1 MISVGIDVGREHH
14 LTAVV
19 VLERPSEDGP
29 AFVRIVRTM
38 SKTPFPEQMET
49 IIAILEARKPDVV
62 VVDATPMGMHM
73 RDILQRKYG
82 GSVIGL
88 TFTDREKSEMIGA
101 GYDLYTGGNLK
112 VPDKYRVV
120 LEELAAIRKEITEAG
135 RTVYRDA
142 PHGDV
147 GWATLLAAYGL
158 AKKVP
163 FGVVHPSVLER
174 LERALGSFSPEDLHS
189 SLWCSRCQEWTD
201 PMGHQHN
208 EPTP

>member
-19 VLERPSEDGP
+19 VVERPTEDGP

-49 IIAILEARKPDVV
+49 IIEILEARNPDVV

-73 RDILQRKYG
+73 RDLLQRRYG

-88 TFTDREKSEMIGA
+88 NFTDREKAEMIGA
-101 GYDLYTGGNLK
+101 VYDLYTGGNLK
-112 VPDKYRVV
+112 VPDKYRIV

-135 RTVYRDA
+135 RTVYRDT

-158 AKKVP
+158 AKRVP
-163 FGVVHPSVLER
+163 FGAVHPPVFEKLEQTASGPR
-174 LERALGSFSPEDLHS
+174 GGDYP
-189 SLWCSRCQEWTD
+189 SLWCGRCQVWTD
-201 PMGHQHN
+201 PMGHQHK
-208 EPTP
+208 EPSP